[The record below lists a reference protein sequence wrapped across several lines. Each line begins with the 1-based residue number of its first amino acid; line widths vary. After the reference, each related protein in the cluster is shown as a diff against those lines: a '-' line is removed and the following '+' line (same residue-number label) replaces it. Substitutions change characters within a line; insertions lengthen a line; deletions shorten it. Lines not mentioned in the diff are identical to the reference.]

1 MAKGTIMVSYT
12 ENKIQPSKNEQS
24 IEAELHKDRNSRLNI

>member
-12 ENKIQPSKNEQS
+12 ENKIQPSKNGQT
-24 IEAELHKDRNSRLNI
+24 IEELHKTESHED